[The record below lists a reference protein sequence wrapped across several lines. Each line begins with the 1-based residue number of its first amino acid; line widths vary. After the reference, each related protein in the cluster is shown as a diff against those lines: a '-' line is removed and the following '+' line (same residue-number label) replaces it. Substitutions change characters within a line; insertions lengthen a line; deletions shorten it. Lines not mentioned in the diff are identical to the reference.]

1 MIPSNRT
8 DALGALA
15 RTEGIIMQAMKWA
28 IVIGMAAMVVVV
40 FLQIASRYLLSIS
53 LGWSEEVARLLFIS
67 IVFLGAAVLARQQA
81 HLTVTV
87 ILDQCGWRLRAALTA
102 LASLVGLVCS
112 TYLVRGGWTTMLRE
126 WDQRTPALQI
136 PMGIIF
142 FIILFAVTLMTLWL
156 FVVTVINI
164 RDVIKGEH
172 A

>member
-1 MIPSNRT
+1 MR
-8 DALGALA
+8 
-15 RTEGIIMQAMKWA
+15 R
-28 IVIGMAAMVVVV
+28 
-40 FLQIASRYLLSIS
+40 
-53 LGWSEEVARLLFIS
+53 
-67 IVFLGAAVLARQQA
+67 
-81 HLTVTV
+81 
-87 ILDQCGWRLRAALTA
+87 RLRAALTA

-112 TYLVRGGWTTMLRE
+112 TYLVRGGWATMLRE

-164 RDVIKGEH
+164 RDVIKGEQ

>member
-87 ILDQCGWRLRAALTA
+87 ILDQCGGACAPR
-102 LASLVGLVCS
+102 
-112 TYLVRGGWTTMLRE
+112 
-126 WDQRTPALQI
+126 
-136 PMGIIF
+136 
-142 FIILFAVTLMTLWL
+142 
-156 FVVTVINI
+156 
-164 RDVIKGEH
+164 
-172 A
+172 